1 MQLLYYYLVHI
12 KNKTFLGFSPPGS
25 VLFLDSSVTL
35 WPPFFTPTSFWIF
48 FSFPCVSSSPSDLLV
63 WNKVTLGDNSTWGRS
78 EMLLT
83 VDLPQSASRSTHMK
97 FHKLLGLLGNTNT
110 LPSGSDLIRSLSQ
123 MCVYWH
129 VIWVPHNLISISM
142 KNIFLSSKLTNI

>member
-1 MQLLYYYLVHI
+1 MQLSYYYLVDI
-12 KNKTFLGFSPPGS
+12 KNKMFLGFSPPGS

-63 WNKVTLGDNSTWGRS
+63 WNKVTLGDYSTCGRS

-83 VDLPQSASRSTHMK
+83 ADLNLPQDQHTWNSINCRDFWVILTLCPQALTLLEA
-97 FHKLLGLLGNTNT
+97 FHRCAFTDM
-110 LPSGSDLIRSLSQ
+110 SFEFLI
-123 MCVYWH
+123 
-129 VIWVPHNLISISM
+129 IWPLFLC
-142 KNIFLSSKLTNI
+142 KKKIFSKLTNI